1 MIAREKFM
9 KLTLSCNLSVFTS
22 VRLLVLWVLET
33 VGVAGMDS
41 GSSFTGWPG
50 IAVNVICK
58 YMMHYHPTLQ
68 SCFFITRKW
77 KWHAIV
83 CIKFWL
89 KFESSSQFMFH
100 KIVHPLTGL
109 LERVTTPTD
118 PNCITI
124 QYGPDTSGTFRSL
137 QDQHRHGQW
146 CKND

>member
-68 SCFFITRKW
+68 SCLFQP
-77 KWHAIV
+77 
-83 CIKFWL
+83 
-89 KFESSSQFMFH
+89 ESESDM
-100 KIVHPLTGL
+100 PLF
-109 LERVTTPTD
+109 V
-118 PNCITI
+118 
-124 QYGPDTSGTFRSL
+124 
-137 QDQHRHGQW
+137 
-146 CKND
+146 